1 MIDLSTLLKDAD
13 PLAREESLS
22 PEDAQR
28 LRREMLAALPDRE
41 ITRPLWRLPLAL
53 AAAAGMVM
61 TVITFAGH
69 RGGSVGP
76 VDDPSAAAAALTD
89 GGSSGAPATRQLQF
103 ATPGGTRIIWIF
115 DEKLRL
121 QESLP

>member
-1 MIDLSTLLKDAD
+1 MIDLSTLLKEAD
-13 PLAREESLS
+13 PLVREESLS

-28 LRREMLAALPDRE
+28 LRREILAALPDRE
-41 ITRPLWRLPLAL
+41 VNRTLWRLPLAL

-69 RGGSVGP
+69 RGGSVGS
-76 VDDPSAAAAALTD
+76 VDDLSAAAAALTD

-103 ATPGGTRIIWIF
+103 ATPGGTRLIWIF